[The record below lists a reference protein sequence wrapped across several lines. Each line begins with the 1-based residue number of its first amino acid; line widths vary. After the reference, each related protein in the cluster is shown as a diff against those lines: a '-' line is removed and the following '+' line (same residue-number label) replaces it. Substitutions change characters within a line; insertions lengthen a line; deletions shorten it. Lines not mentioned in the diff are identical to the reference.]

1 MSSHIIQICAEEFGL
16 QNISS
21 LQRGVLKVLS
31 NSESS
36 LSLEEI
42 LHSLS
47 KRPCAKKLVPQVV
60 QLKKS
65 GLIVCEKVEPN
76 CMDSRYE
83 LSEKLNEILKNKNL
97 TK

>member
-1 MSSHIIQICAEEFGL
+1 MSAHINKICTEEFGL
-16 QNISS
+16 QYISS
-21 LQRGVLKVLS
+21 LQRGVLKALS

-42 LHSLS
+42 IHSLS
-47 KRPCAKKLVPQVV
+47 KRPCAKKLIPQLV

-83 LSEKLNEILKNKNL
+83 LNEKWNEMFKE
-97 TK
+97 

>member
-1 MSSHIIQICAEEFGL
+1 MPVHINQICAEEFGL
-16 QNISS
+16 QYISS
-21 LQRGVLKVLS
+21 LQRGVLKALS

-47 KRPCAKKLVPQVV
+47 KRPCAKKLIPQVV

-76 CMDSRYE
+76 CMDSLYK
-83 LSEKLNEILKNKNL
+83 LSKKWNEMFKE
-97 TK
+97 